1 MHGELKEHYVNEARK
16 HTIVV
21 PSVKDEPIEDVA
33 KRLREKG
40 LI

>member
-1 MHGELKEHYVNEARK
+1 MHGELKKQHLNEAHERAM
-16 HTIVV
+16 TAPII
-21 PSVKDEPIEDVA
+21 KDEPIEDVA